1 MKKYDNQWETLDMN
15 QIVGSHHIL
24 FICLD
29 ALRYDVAKEQE
40 ALGNTPV
47 LNRFGEWQKC
57 EAVGNF
63 TYPAHHG
70 MFAGFFPCFS
80 DAKKHRERIQL
91 FFPENAGMGRTAPKG
106 AYGFSQGTF
115 VEALAE
121 DGYETCCIGGVSF
134 FDKRSGLGNIFPG
147 YFKQSFWNP
156 SFSPIAPDSTKHQVD
171 FAKKWLEKVEPEKKI
186 FLYLNVSAIH
196 YPNYYYVE
204 MEQQKAEM
212 KFQPDR
218 GYEKDTLESHAAALR
233 YVDRELEPLFNAFGQ
248 KGDTFVICC
257 SDHGTCYGEDGCFS
271 HGLNHP
277 MVTTI
282 PYKHFLLYV

>member
-1 MKKYDNQWETLDMN
+1 MSKSENQLETLDMN

-47 LNRFGEWQKC
+47 LNCFGEWQQC

-121 DGYETCCIGGVSF
+121 EGYETCCIGGVSF

-156 SFSPIAPDSTKHQVD
+156 AFSPIAPDSTKHQVD
-171 FAKKWLEKVEPEKKI
+171 FAKKWIEKVEPEKKI

-196 YPNYYYVE
+196 YPNYYYLE
-204 MEQQKAEM
+204 METQKADRA
-212 KFQPDR
+212 FQPDR

-233 YVDRELEPLFNAFGQ
+233 YVDWELEPLFNALGQ
-248 KGDTFVICC
+248 RGDTFVICC

-282 PYKHFLLYV
+282 PYKHFIL